1 MARTARAFT
10 YREIADD
17 LQQRIEMGEAPS
29 GTALPKYQDLARRYG
44 VSVSTAQRAV
54 MLLRDREL
62 VVGVPGRGVFVRE
75 SRRRLGRPDGAEA

>member
-1 MARTARAFT
+1 MRALT

-17 LQQRIEMGEAPS
+17 LHHRIQTGEYPPGS
-29 GTALPKYQDLARRYG
+29 ALPQNPDLGQSYG

-62 VVGVPGRGVFVRE
+62 VLGVPGRGVFVRE
-75 SRRRLGRPDGAEA
+75 PRLGR